1 LENKT
6 NYFFYLLSCVGFT
19 DPFISWYVTCGLVR
33 MSTDFKNL
41 LKRSFETVTL
51 NHCHRIPPLGI
62 TGFKFKE
69 CELEVSRIEP
79 LHNANCVVEYLSRNL
94 LTALMHQS
102 MIRSFV
108 ESLFCCCDRPL
119 RFLSLLIH
127 LCLYIVLSFVRDP
140 FHRLIYLFFHV
151 NTLVW

>member
-1 LENKT
+1 
-6 NYFFYLLSCVGFT
+6 
-19 DPFISWYVTCGLVR
+19 

-51 NHCHRIPPLGI
+51 NHCPRIPPLGI

-119 RFLSLLIH
+119 RFLSLAYPLVPLHCSI
-127 LCLYIVLSFVRDP
+127 LCTGPISP
-140 FHRLIYLFFHV
+140 TYLFIFPCEYIS
-151 NTLVW
+151 LVI